1 MNNMLSLKKLVAPM
15 LALGLLVGTTVAG
28 HAITWTIDL
37 YTDLGSTTAGVAGT
51 TPWTTIPGI
60 FTNGGSDI
68 GLYRNF
74 LGQAASNPSN
84 YMTPTNVT
92 YGRFVTTQINPGL
105 ASFNNVPADFE
116 FRLSPDGGATFH
128 NIRATGVF
136 NGTVNS
142 NQSNATWTLTD
153 IIDLNNPGAMEMATF
168 LPNNPTAPAFS
179 LNTTVGGK
187 NVTFWIER
195 ERQVP
200 APGQDNQITGYI
212 ADVPE
217 PGTVALL
224 VGSGIGGSLMLRR
237 RRKA

>member
-1 MNNMLSLKKLVAPM
+1 MNKMLSLKKLVAPM

-28 HAITWTIDL
+28 HAIIWTIDL
-37 YTDLGSTTAGVAGT
+37 YTDIGSTTLGVAGT
-51 TPWTTIPGI
+51 TPWTTLPGL
-60 FTNGGSDI
+60 FTNGGGDV
-68 GLYRNF
+68 GLYRNS
-74 LGQAASNPSN
+74 LNQSASNPQD
-84 YMTPTNVT
+84 YMTPSNVS
-92 YGRFVTTQINPGL
+92 YGRFVTTQIVPGA

-116 FRLSPDGGATFH
+116 FRLSPNGGVTFT
-128 NIRATGVF
+128 NIRATGYF

-142 NQSNATWTLTD
+142 NQANATWTLTD
-153 IIDLNNPGAMEMATF
+153 IMDLSDLSLQPVATF
-168 LPNNPTAPAFS
+168 LPNNPSAPAFA
-179 LNTTVGGK
+179 LNTTVGGS

-200 APGQDNQITGYI
+200 APGQDNQITGFI